1 MNDDYSV
8 TWGPIGPGIPW
19 QWKQKQLLKVNEV
32 KFFKIL

>member
-19 QWKQKQLLKVNEV
+19 QWKQKTIIKSQWSLI
-32 KFFKIL
+32 F